1 MTTGMQGKTVL
12 ISGATNGIG
21 QITAI
26 ELAKLGARVVIIG
39 RSPTKTA
46 DTLKTIQTAS
56 GNPDV
61 HSLIGDLSL
70 MKDVRQVA
78 ASFLQQFD
86 RLDVLVNNAGA
97 IFNERQETAEG
108 LETTFALNHLNY
120 FLLTHLLLDRI
131 KASAP
136 ARIVNVSSDAHTM
149 GPLNVDDLQ
158 LTKGYGMQGFKAY
171 SQSKLMNIMFTYELA
186 RRLAGT
192 GVTVNALHP
201 GFVTTG
207 FGRNNKGLMSFAMN
221 IVTLFALKPEDGAKT
236 SIYLASSPEVEGI
249 TGQYFEK
256 CKAKPSSP
264 ASYDEAAQARLWTI
278 SEAITGIAQS
288 AAV

>member
-108 LETTFALNHLNY
+108 LETT
-120 FLLTHLLLDRI
+120 LT
-131 KASAP
+131 
-136 ARIVNVSSDAHTM
+136 T
-149 GPLNVDDLQ
+149 
-158 LTKGYGMQGFKAY
+158 
-171 SQSKLMNIMFTYELA
+171 
-186 RRLAGT
+186 
-192 GVTVNALHP
+192 
-201 GFVTTG
+201 
-207 FGRNNKGLMSFAMN
+207 
-221 IVTLFALKPEDGAKT
+221 
-236 SIYLASSPEVEGI
+236 
-249 TGQYFEK
+249 
-256 CKAKPSSP
+256 
-264 ASYDEAAQARLWTI
+264 
-278 SEAITGIAQS
+278 
-288 AAV
+288 